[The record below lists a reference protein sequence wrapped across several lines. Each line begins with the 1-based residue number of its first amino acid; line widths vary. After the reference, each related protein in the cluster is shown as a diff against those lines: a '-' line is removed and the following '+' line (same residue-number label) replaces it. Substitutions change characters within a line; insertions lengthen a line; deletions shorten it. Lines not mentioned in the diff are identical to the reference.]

1 MEGNKSIKEKGCVC
15 VALLHGVVREDCVD
29 KAMTSKERP
38 ERRRN
43 WRESNQGI
51 ENSKDVNVAKI

>member
-1 MEGNKSIKEKGCVC
+1 MC

-29 KAMTSKERP
+29 KAVTSKERP

>member
-1 MEGNKSIKEKGCVC
+1 MC